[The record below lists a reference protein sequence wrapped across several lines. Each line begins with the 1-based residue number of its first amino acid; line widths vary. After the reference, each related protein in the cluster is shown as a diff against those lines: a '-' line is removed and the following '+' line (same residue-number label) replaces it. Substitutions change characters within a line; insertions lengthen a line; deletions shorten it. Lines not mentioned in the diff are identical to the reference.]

1 MNRAGSEPTSAG
13 PLGSGARRRLSLRAV
28 LIVVLAVGVLLLIA
42 DQVTKNWSEANL
54 PLLQPQPFLG
64 EILQLTLLYNSG
76 AAWGMGSGITPV
88 VTVLQLGIVVGVV
101 VFTIKA
107 VRSIWYAIAMSLIL
121 GGALGNIHDRLLRP
135 PGPFRGEVV
144 DFLQLPNWPVFNV
157 ADMAVVGGAILVI
170 LLGVL
175 GVPADPAVAEA
186 EAAEKGKR
194 EEAGAAEEAGATR
207 VAVTEPT
214 EQISSPTPPSAG
226 EFDGGD
232 ADGRRDGSGPRP

>member
-1 MNRAGSEPTSAG
+1 MNRDGSEPTSAG
-13 PLGSGARRRLSLRAV
+13 PQGSGARRRLSLRTV
-28 LIVVLAVGVLLLIA
+28 LIVVVAVGVLLLIA
-42 DQVTKNWSEANL
+42 DQVTKNWAEANL

-88 VTVLQLGIVVGVV
+88 VTVLQLGIVIGVV
-101 VFTIKA
+101 VFTVKA
-107 VRSIWYAIAMSLIL
+107 VRSTWYAIAMSLIF

-170 LLGVL
+170 LLGVI

-186 EAAEKGKR
+186 EMAEKAAAEQ
-194 EEAGAAEEAGATR
+194 EAAATQA
-207 VAVTEPT
+207 AVTEPG
-214 EQISSPTPPSAG
+214 EQISSPASPAAG
-226 EFDGGD
+226 EL
-232 ADGRRDGSGPRP
+232 DGRGPDRGRDGSEPRP